1 MSPNK
6 NCSCIFT
13 KIFCKIFKR
22 NKNKKVAHLTLSG
35 VIGKDSKFETGIN
48 FINNAPLIKK
58 AFESKKISAVALS
71 INSPGG
77 SPVQSELIY
86 NYIRELAEKNKI
98 PVYIGYFTAWVD
110 DDGAINF
117 YKDIYARDEQLAAML
132 LEE

>member
-58 AFESKKISAVALS
+58 AFESKKFR
-71 INSPGG
+71 
-77 SPVQSELIY
+77 QWHF
-86 NYIRELAEKNKI
+86 R
-98 PVYIGYFTAWVD
+98 
-110 DDGAINF
+110 
-117 YKDIYARDEQLAAML
+117 
-132 LEE
+132 